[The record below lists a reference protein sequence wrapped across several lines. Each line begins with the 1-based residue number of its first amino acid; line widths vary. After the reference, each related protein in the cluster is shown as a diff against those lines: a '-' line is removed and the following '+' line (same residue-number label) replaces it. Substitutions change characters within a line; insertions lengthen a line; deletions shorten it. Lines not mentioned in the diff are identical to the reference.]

1 MATLLGVFL
10 MNLLKAFDCIPHD
23 LLTAKLDSNGLD
35 RNLLKQINSY
45 LDNRKQCVRIN
56 NINSDF
62 NVIIL
67 GVSQGSVVAPILYN
81 AFLMIFS
88 FYATCYS
95 SQLLIAKTFDKIK
108 KILESESECPIEWFT
123 RTYMFVN
130 PERFKAFVIDQKR
143 EQTTQM
149 KRYKLPTKI
158 FKYYNVH
165 ISNICKSAANQ
176 LNASVRLKIFLGS
189 NERQVLVN
197 SFVLSNF
204 NYCPLVWLVS
214 SSTSLR
220 KIENLHKK
228 ALRSLLNNYASSYKQ
243 LWQKF
248 SKAFLNLRNHRA
260 FSTAFFKAMIG
271 NEIFERSLSNK
282 KPIKQNY
289 KRNVVTPKTNQVR
302 EGPISLKSL
311 ALKIWNS
318 LSASIKSSENFG
330 TF

>member
-1 MATLLGVFL
+1 M
-10 MNLLKAFDCIPHD
+10 
-23 LLTAKLDSNGLD
+23 
-35 RNLLKQINSY
+35 
-45 LDNRKQCVRIN
+45 
-56 NINSDF
+56 
-62 NVIIL
+62 
-67 GVSQGSVVAPILYN
+67 
-81 AFLMIFS
+81 
-88 FYATCYS
+88 
-95 SQLLIAKTFDKIK
+95 
-108 KILESESECPIEWFT
+108 
-123 RTYMFVN
+123 
-130 PERFKAFVIDQKR
+130 
-143 EQTTQM
+143 
-149 KRYKLPTKI
+149 
-158 FKYYNVH
+158 
-165 ISNICKSAANQ
+165 
-176 LNASVRLKIFLGS
+176 
-189 NERQVLVN
+189 LVN

-318 LSASIKSSENFG
+318 LSASIKSSENYG